1 MLSHHWPNT
10 PEHGCSFTLAPINKL
25 LYGITEAFTST
36 KNEPNFIKE
45 FVIVPDSSASL
56 ETTT

>member
-1 MLSHHWPNT
+1 
-10 PEHGCSFTLAPINKL
+10 

-36 KNEPNFIKE
+36 KNESNFIKE
-45 FVIVPDSSASL
+45 FVIVPDSFANL